1 MREDIEK
8 ILDECIDRMSAGEPL
23 ENCLADYPEHAVE
36 LRPLLLAASGIKEAD
51 LPAVSREARMAAK
64 LKLNEALVNRRE
76 EAGFMQ
82 RLPGLFAVQKV
93 RAMAAVSVLL
103 VAVVVG
109 VSVYAVAGGEGP
121 FTPGHNVAVTAGV
134 SNFQSQEDF
143 VNYMAANSQYSGG
156 YNDNTRAP
164 AGLGLE
170 GEWAQSGA
178 VPMPSVEEKV
188 DMSQTYDRVSGTNVQ
203 VIGID
208 EPDIVKTD
216 GMNIFFSREQYYYY
230 YYEYDYPVKDD
241 MGTGSEGA
249 EWVPPQM
256 DNGIK
261 IISANPPVNMS
272 VVANIDKNGDL
283 LLYGDTLAVFTWEGI
298 YGYDVSDPQNPVSKW
313 EITFDYSTSVIAAR
327 LYQGKIY
334 LVTQTWV
341 YSDDSLP
348 IMPMEVNGESVQL
361 KYTDIYYPVMP
372 VYTDSTLNA
381 MVFDMEGGVLEDTV
395 SFVGASYSSTVYMS
409 GSAIYIG
416 YSYWADETPY
426 VIEFC
431 MERLQGI
438 VPDSIIAK
446 LEKLNSYDISDAA
459 KMTEIGVIFEEYLG
473 SLSGD
478 EMARVQESIGSALD
492 QYYAEHMRELEST
505 GIIKIALD
513 GLDVTATG
521 GVPGTLLNQFSMD
534 EYNGYLR
541 VATTIGGGLG
551 FSWFWASGGSAND
564 IYVLDGDLNIVGSVT
579 DMGLTEQIYSARF
592 IGDKGYIVTFMQTD
606 PFYVLDL
613 SDPMNP
619 QLKGELKIPGYSS
632 YLHPISGDRMLGIGQ
647 EDWEVKI
654 SLFDV
659 QNPEQPAEL
668 DKYILEDYWSDV
680 LSTHHAFLLDEAH
693 EIFFLPGDDSGYI
706 FSYAGNN
713 LEIVMEVSDIQAT
726 RAIYIDDNLY
736 VIGDE
741 KIVVV
746 DELTWQIVNEFE
758 F

>member
-1 MREDIEK
+1 MRDDIEK

-23 ENCLADYPEHAVE
+23 ENCLADYPEHAGE
-36 LRPLLLAASGIKEAD
+36 LRPLLLAASGIKQAD
-51 LPAVSREARMAAK
+51 LPVVSKEARMAAK
-64 LKLNEALVNRRE
+64 LKLNAALVNRRE
-76 EAGFMQ
+76 EVGFMQ

-109 VSVYAVAGGEGP
+109 VSVYAATGGGGTV
-121 FTPGHNVAVTAGV
+121 TPGQNVAVSAGV
-134 SNFQSQEDF
+134 SNFQSEGEF
-143 VNYMAANSQYSGG
+143 VNYLASNSQYTGG
-156 YNDNTRAP
+156 NYWGGDI
-164 AGLGLE
+164 GLGLE
-170 GEWAQSGA
+170 GAGLAEPGF
-178 VPMPSVEEKV
+178 PMPSSEEKV
-188 DMSQTYDRVSGTNVQ
+188 DVSQTTDYDRVSDTNVQ

-216 GMNIFFSREQYYYY
+216 GMNIFFSREEYYYY
-230 YYEYDYPVKDD
+230 YYEYDEFEKDV
-241 MGTGSEGA
+241 TGSDPGSA
-249 EWVPPQM
+249 EWVPPQT
-256 DNGIK
+256 DSGIK

-313 EITFDYSTSVIAAR
+313 EITMDYSTSVVAAR

-341 YSDDSLP
+341 YSSDPLP
-348 IMPMEVNGESVQL
+348 IMPMEINGESVEL
-361 KYTDIYYPVMP
+361 KYTDIYYPIMP

-381 MVFDMEGGVLEDTV
+381 MVFDMESGVLEDTV

-426 VIEFC
+426 VIDFC
-431 MERLQGI
+431 KERLQGI
-438 VPDSIIAK
+438 VPDSVIARIN
-446 LEKLNSYDISDAA
+446 LLDTYDISDAA
-459 KMTEIGVIFEEYLG
+459 KMTEIGVIFEEYLI

-478 EMARVQESIGSALD
+478 EMEQVQENIGNAIE

-505 GIIKIALD
+505 GIVKIALD

-521 GVPGTLLNQFSMD
+521 SVPGYLLNQFSMD

-541 VATTIGGGLG
+541 IATTVGGGFG
-551 FSWFWASGGSAND
+551 FSWFWVGGASAND
-564 IYVLDGDLNIVGSVT
+564 IYVLDGDLNIVGSIT
-579 DMGLTEQIYSARF
+579 DLGLTEQIYSARF

-647 EDWEVKI
+647 EDWKVKI

>member
-1 MREDIEK
+1 MREDVEK
-8 ILDECIDRMSAGEPL
+8 ILDECIDRMSGGESL
-23 ENCLADYPEHAVE
+23 EACLASYPEHAGE
-36 LRPLLLAASGIKEAD
+36 LRPLLLAARGIRDAD
-51 LPAVSREARMAAK
+51 LPPIDQRARAAAK
-64 LKLNEALVNRRE
+64 MKLNAALVQRRE
-76 EAGFMQ
+76 EAGFMKRLLDMFTAQ
-82 RLPGLFAVQKV
+82 RAKV
-93 RAMAAVSVLL
+93 YATASVLL

-109 VSVYAVAGGEGP
+109 VSVYAVTGGGGT
-121 FTPGHNVAVTAGV
+121 TPPGQNVAVSAGV
-134 SNFQSQEDF
+134 SNFLSQEEF
-143 VNYMAANSQYSGG
+143 ANYILTNSQNTGG
-156 YNDNTRAP
+156 NDWNGGV
-164 AGLGLE
+164 GLGLE
-170 GEWAQSGA
+170 GEWAESSA
-178 VPMPSVEEKV
+178 VPVPSAEEKG
-188 DMSQTYDRVSGTNVQ
+188 DASQTSGYDRVSGTNVQ

-230 YYEYDYPVKDD
+230 YYEYESIA
-241 MGTGSEGA
+241 GTDIM
-249 EWVPPQM
+249 PPQT
-256 DNGIK
+256 DNGIN
-261 IISANPPVNMS
+261 IISANPPINMS
-272 VVANIDKNGDL
+272 VLSEIDRNGDL
-283 LLYGDTLAVFTWEGI
+283 LLYGDTLAVFTWDGI

-313 EITFDYSTSVIAAR
+313 EITLDDYTSVVAAR

-341 YSDDSLP
+341 YAYDPLP
-348 IMPMEVNGESVQL
+348 IRPMEVNGQSVEL

-381 MVFDMEGGVLEDTV
+381 MVFDMESGNLEDTV
-395 SFVGASYSSTVYMS
+395 SFVGASYSSTIYMS
-409 GSAIYIG
+409 GSAIYIA
-416 YSYWADETPY
+416 YSYWEDETPY
-426 VIEFC
+426 VIDFC
-431 MERLQGI
+431 TERLQGI
-438 VPDSIIAK
+438 VPDSVIARIN
-446 LEKLNSYDISDAA
+446 LLDTYDISDAA
-459 KMTEIGVIFEEYLG
+459 KMTEIGVIFEEYLS

-478 EMARVQESIGSALD
+478 EITQVQDNIGNAIE
-492 QYYAEHMRELEST
+492 QYYAEHMRELEGT
-505 GIIKIALD
+505 GIIKISLD

-541 VATTIGGGLG
+541 VATTVGGGFG
-551 FSWFWASGGSAND
+551 FSWFWVSGGSAND
-564 IYVLDGDLNIVGSVT
+564 IYVLDGDLNIVGSVM
-579 DMGLTEQIYSARF
+579 DLGLTEQIYSARF
-592 IGDKGYIVTFMQTD
+592 IGDKGYIVTYRQVD

-613 SDPMNP
+613 SDPTNP

-647 EDWEVKI
+647 EDWKVKI

-668 DKYILEDYWSDV
+668 DKYILDDYWSDV

-706 FSYAGNN
+706 FSYAGNT

-736 VIGDE
+736 VIGDD

-746 DELTWQIVNEFE
+746 DELTWQVVNELE